1 MSLLKLEKLTKYFG
15 GLRAVNELDLS
26 VERGEIVGLIGPNG
40 AGKTTVFNTIT
51 GSFHPTTGKI
61 FFAGK
66 NITGLNP
73 HTIAGLGLA
82 RSFQQTQLFSEMTV
96 LDNILVGFHLRSR
109 IGFWSGL
116 VGTPSSRH
124 QEKQMVEKAI
134 EIIQFLE
141 LAHVKYEL
149 AKNLP
154 HGYQRLLGVGI
165 ALATGPELLLMDE
178 PSTGMNQG
186 ETERLLGIIK
196 EMNNRGLTIFLV
208 AHNVRLIMNVCE
220 RVTVL
225 NFGSKIAE
233 GTPGEI
239 SSNSEVINAYLG
251 SGYASRC

>member
-1 MSLLKLEKLTKYFG
+1 M
-15 GLRAVNELDLS
+15 
-26 VERGEIVGLIGPNG
+26 VER
-40 AGKTTVFNTIT
+40 
-51 GSFHPTTGKI
+51 
-61 FFAGK
+61 
-66 NITGLNP
+66 
-73 HTIAGLGLA
+73 
-82 RSFQQTQLFSEMTV
+82 
-96 LDNILVGFHLRSR
+96 
-109 IGFWSGL
+109 
-116 VGTPSSRH
+116 
-124 QEKQMVEKAI
+124 AI

-178 PSTGMNQG
+178 PSTGMNQR